1 MPSYAFICTKY
12 AKLCKIC
19 KHESYMQHLQN
30 NALPSVP
37 TLLMPLRDRD
47 DGATATSTTHVA
59 PDHDAIAQ
67 PSKSSCHD
75 TLSPSSPP
83 LF

>member
-1 MPSYAFICTKY
+1 MPSFAFICTKY
-12 AKLCKIC
+12 AKICKIC

-30 NALPSVP
+30 NALPF
-37 TLLMPLRDRD
+37 LLMPLRDRD